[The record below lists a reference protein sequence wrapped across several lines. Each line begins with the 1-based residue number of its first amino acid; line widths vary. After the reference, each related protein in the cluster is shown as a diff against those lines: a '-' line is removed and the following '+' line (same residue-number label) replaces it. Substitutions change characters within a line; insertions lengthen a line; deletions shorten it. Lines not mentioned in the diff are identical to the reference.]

1 MDHDTRGLLSTKSRL
16 ASHPPSDVTHPGPTA
31 QATQGPCWSWSW
43 ADTKA
48 VSSMQSRSL
57 VLQPGGEPCRAM
69 PCALFKPR
77 VCDSWSQCL
86 LHRHATTTGV
96 ASELERRPGSPAPQQ
111 LADKVRSAHGSPGRA
126 GQAAEQTDTT
136 TRQQRGPLAASKQAS
151 SPSENQRLRCDARPP
166 IAPLPRFTCNRAGN
180 DAGVA
185 RPKTWSR
192 STSPARSAKFNNVP
206 PPHRYFRRRRRG
218 GVPKVLCVPC
228 WEWA

>member
-111 LADKVRSAHGSPGRA
+111 LAAKVRSAHGSPGRA

-136 TRQQRGPLAASKQAS
+136 TRQQRGPLAASRQAGKQAS
-151 SPSENQRLRCDARPP
+151 KQASKQPKREPEAAMRCPATNRTPPP
-166 IAPLPRFTCNRAGN
+166 I
-180 DAGVA
+180 
-185 RPKTWSR
+185 
-192 STSPARSAKFNNVP
+192 
-206 PPHRYFRRRRRG
+206 HMQ
-218 GVPKVLCVPC
+218 
-228 WEWA
+228 